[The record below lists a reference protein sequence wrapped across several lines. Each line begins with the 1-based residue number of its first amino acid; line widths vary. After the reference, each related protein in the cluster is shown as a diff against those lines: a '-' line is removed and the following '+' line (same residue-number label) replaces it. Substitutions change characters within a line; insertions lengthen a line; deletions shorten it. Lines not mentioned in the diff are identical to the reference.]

1 MRTFPIIAL
10 ALMLWAGVAT
20 STGCHDEED
29 NGGNSGTPDTSS
41 SEDTGSVTED
51 STTDT
56 PSTFD
61 DIVTDDTSTPVDDV
75 AVSTDVEAPDTTTDT
90 GEPVN
95 DVSSGLESFRVATF
109 NAGLAV
115 NFVSY
120 ANERVPAIISAINDI
135 TDVDVICLQEVW
147 LPDHITALV
156 DGTESVYP
164 HSYHFVTKEEG
175 GGEPSCT
182 VEEALPLKECVETN
196 CAAAV
201 NLSECAITNC
211 GAQFAAVSPT
221 CQGCLAANLT
231 KTIPEIFAA
240 CAEGSSSLAYEG
252 HNGLLLL
259 SRLPLS
265 ATEHTAL
272 PSTLVQRSALY
283 AKVDGTLD
291 VVCTH
296 LAANLSEP
304 PYNGPFGSYEGEQ
317 KKQIED
323 LNAWI
328 TTKANK
334 NAVLLGDLNT
344 GPNVGETIVEEL
356 PANWQFILGLGW
368 KDPYLEQDEPACTW
382 CDTNNLVSSGN
393 HILDHALV
401 QDLPAKDPQRILD
414 QTVTIGV
421 EGSGDVDTKLSDHY
435 GIAISVEVEK

>member
-10 ALMLWAGVAT
+10 ALALWAGVAT

-41 SEDTGSVTED
+41 SEDAGSVTED

-61 DIVTDDTSTPVDDV
+61 DVVTEDVSTPRDDVQTPDDVQEPDTSADTGNPEED
-75 AVSTDVEAPDTTTDT
+75 VST
-90 GEPVN
+90 EPV
-95 DVSSGLESFRVATF
+95 SIRVATY

-120 ANERVPAIISAINDI
+120 ANERVPAIIAAINELSG
-135 TDVDVICLQEVW
+135 TDVLCLQEVW
-147 LPDHITALV
+147 LPEHIAALV
-156 DGTESVYP
+156 SGTESEFP
-164 HSYHFVTKEEG
+164 HSFHFVTKEEG

-196 CAAAV
+196 CSAAV
-201 NLSECAITNC
+201 NLSECAIANC
-211 GAQFAAVSPT
+211 GAQFAAVSPA

-240 CAEGSSSLAYEG
+240 CAEGSASLAYEG

-265 ATEHTAL
+265 ATEHVAL

-283 AKVDGTLD
+283 AKVDGALD

-296 LAANLSEP
+296 LAANLTEP
-304 PYNGPFGSYEGEQ
+304 PYNGPFESYEGEQ

-323 LNAWI
+323 LHAWI
-328 TTKANK
+328 SAIANK
-334 NAVLLGDLNT
+334 SAVLLGDLNT
-344 GPNVGETIVEEL
+344 GPNVGETITAEL
-356 PANWQFILGLGW
+356 PANWEYILSLGW
-368 KDPYLEQDEPACTW
+368 TDPYLDQSEPTCTW
-382 CDTNNLVSSGN
+382 CDTNNLVSTGN

-401 QDLPAKDPQRILD
+401 QELVAKDPQRILD
-414 QTVTIGV
+414 QTVTIAV
-421 EGSGDVDTKLSDHY
+421 EGSGDVESKLSDHY
-435 GIAISVEVEK
+435 GIAITVDVEK